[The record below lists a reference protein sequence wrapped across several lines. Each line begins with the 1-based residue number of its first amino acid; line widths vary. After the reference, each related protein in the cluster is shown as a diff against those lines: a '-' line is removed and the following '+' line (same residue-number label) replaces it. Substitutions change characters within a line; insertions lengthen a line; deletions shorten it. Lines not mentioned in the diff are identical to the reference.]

1 MRFYRMAQK
10 PKGDKNLKNPKTKLS
25 RTVAVRMSDA
35 EYAKLAEMADDA
47 ALSLG
52 AFIRFTLFG
61 MGKINTE
68 GIFDVH

>member
-1 MRFYRMAQK
+1 M
-10 PKGDKNLKNPKTKLS
+10 KNPKAKLT

-35 EYAKLAEMADDA
+35 EYEQLAEMAGDA

-61 MGKINTE
+61 MKKISKE
-68 GIFDVH
+68 GMLDVH

>member
-1 MRFYRMAQK
+1 MKNQK
-10 PKGDKNLKNPKTKLS
+10 VKMT

-35 EYAKLAEMADDA
+35 EYEQLAEMAGDA

-61 MGKINTE
+61 MKKISKE
-68 GIFDVH
+68 GMLDVH

>member
-1 MRFYRMAQK
+1 MANK
-10 PKGDKNLKNPKTKLS
+10 PKGDKELKNQKVKLT

-35 EYAKLAEMADDA
+35 EYEQLAEMAGDA

-61 MGKINTE
+61 MKKISKE
-68 GIFDVH
+68 GILDVH

>member
-1 MRFYRMAQK
+1 MANNK
-10 PKGDKNLKNPKTKLS
+10 KGDEELKNPKAKLT

-35 EYAKLAEMADDA
+35 EYEQLNEAACDA

-61 MGKINTE
+61 MKKISTE
-68 GIFDVH
+68 GLLNENE

>member
-1 MRFYRMAQK
+1 M
-10 PKGDKNLKNPKTKLS
+10 KNPKEKLT

-35 EYAKLAEMADDA
+35 EYNQLNEAACNA

-61 MGKINTE
+61 MKKISTKNLLNE
-68 GIFDVH
+68 NE

>member
-1 MRFYRMAQK
+1 M
-10 PKGDKNLKNPKTKLS
+10 KNPKAKLT

-35 EYAKLAEMADDA
+35 EYTKLAEMAGDA

-61 MGKINTE
+61 MKKISKE
-68 GIFDVH
+68 GMLDVH

>member
-1 MRFYRMAQK
+1 MANNQ
-10 PKGDKNLKNPKTKLS
+10 KGDEELKNPKAKLT

-35 EYAKLAEMADDA
+35 EYAKLSEMAGDA

-61 MGKINTE
+61 MKNIRTE
-68 GIFDVH
+68 GLLNENE

>member
-1 MRFYRMAQK
+1 MANK
-10 PKGDKNLKNPKTKLS
+10 PKGDKELKNQKVKLT

-35 EYAKLAEMADDA
+35 EYEQLAEMAGDA

-61 MGKINTE
+61 MKKISKE
-68 GIFDVH
+68 GMLDVH

>member
-1 MRFYRMAQK
+1 MANNK
-10 PKGDKNLKNPKTKLS
+10 KGDEELKNPKAKLT

-35 EYAKLAEMADDA
+35 EYAKLAEMAGDA

-61 MGKINTE
+61 IKNIRTE
-68 GIFDVH
+68 GLLNENE

>member
-1 MRFYRMAQK
+1 MANNS
-10 PKGDKNLKNPKTKLS
+10 KGDKKLKNPKAKLT

-35 EYAKLAEMADDA
+35 EYEQLAEMAGDA

-61 MGKINTE
+61 MKKISKE
-68 GIFDVH
+68 GMLDVH

>member
-1 MRFYRMAQK
+1 MANNK
-10 PKGDKNLKNPKTKLS
+10 KGDEELKNPKAKLT

-35 EYAKLAEMADDA
+35 EYNQLSESACNA

-61 MGKINTE
+61 MKKISTE
-68 GIFDVH
+68 GLLNENE

>member
-1 MRFYRMAQK
+1 M
-10 PKGDKNLKNPKTKLS
+10 KNPKEKLT

-35 EYAKLAEMADDA
+35 EYTQLNEAACDA

-61 MGKINTE
+61 MEKISTE
-68 GIFDVH
+68 GLLNENE

>member
-1 MRFYRMAQK
+1 M
-10 PKGDKNLKNPKTKLS
+10 KNPKSKLT

-35 EYAKLAEMADDA
+35 EYDKLTEMAGDA

-61 MGKINTE
+61 MKKISKE
-68 GIFDVH
+68 GMLDVH

>member
-1 MRFYRMAQK
+1 MANK
-10 PKGDKNLKNPKTKLS
+10 PKGDKELKNPKAKLT

-35 EYAKLAEMADDA
+35 EYEQLAEMAGDA

-61 MGKINTE
+61 MKKINKE
-68 GIFDVH
+68 GMLDVH